1 MTRQKIKSL
10 FDILVSRIKA
20 YDYPEAKEIVFQL
33 LDSQWGIDRTDLIM
47 GETSNNIDE
56 LAPLIDRINQGE
68 PIQYILE
75 EAWFYGRRFY
85 VDKHVLIPRPET
97 EELIDYIKKQKPER
111 VLDLGTGSGCIPVTL
126 SLELPGSAVY
136 AIDKSE
142 DALEVARKNAKDN
155 LAKVDFE
162 LADILDFQN
171 PFLTDRFDL
180 IVSNPPYVK
189 ESEKKEMRKNVL
201 DFEPDLAL
209 FVPDNDPL
217 VFYRNIGRIGKKH
230 LVPDGQL
237 WVEINAG
244 LGRETRELFES
255 QGYAEVNLI
264 RDFFGKDRFI
274 QAKLIGYE

>member
-1 MTRQKIKSL
+1 MTRQKIKPL
-10 FDILVSRIKA
+10 FDILVNRITA
-20 YDYPEAKEIVFQL
+20 YDYLEAKEIVFIL
-33 LDSQWGIDRTDLIM
+33 LNNQWGIERTDLLV

-56 LAPLIDRINQGE
+56 LAPLIARVNQGE

-97 EELIDYIKKQKPER
+97 EELIDYIKKQKPEK

-126 SLELPGSAVY
+126 SLELSGSAVY
-136 AIDKSE
+136 AVDKSE

-155 LAKVDFE
+155 QAKVGFE
-162 LADILDFQN
+162 WADILDFQN
-171 PFLTDRFDL
+171 PFLADRFDI

-230 LVPDGQL
+230 LMPDGQL

-244 LGRETRELFES
+244 LGKETRELFES

>member
-1 MTRQKIKSL
+1 MTRQKIKPL
-10 FDILVSRIKA
+10 FDILVNRITA
-20 YDYPEAKEIVFQL
+20 YDYLEAKEIVFIL
-33 LDSQWGIDRTDLIM
+33 LNNQWGIERTDLLV

-56 LAPLIDRINQGE
+56 LAPLIARVNQGE

-97 EELIDYIKKQKPER
+97 EELIDYIKKQKPEK

-126 SLELPGSAVY
+126 SLELSGSAVY
-136 AIDKSE
+136 AVDKSE
-142 DALEVARKNAKDN
+142 GVLEVARKNAKKN
-155 LAKVDFE
+155 QAKVNFE
-162 LADILDFQN
+162 WADILDFQN
-171 PFLTDRFDL
+171 PFLADRFDI

-230 LVPDGQL
+230 LMPDGQL

-244 LGRETRELFES
+244 LGKETRELFES